1 MHDSSQNPESESE
14 LRDIE
19 ALLRQVAPAPSQL
32 DERELFY
39 QAGYAAQRGFVPLT
53 IAEKKN
59 NPGSRTLI
67 YSFGGGL
74 GAGIAAS
81 WLMFLVSTAATAPQ
95 MERETNQ
102 QIVQS
107 PREELQSDVAVP
119 SPEAAATPNISG
131 PVLPLDWNANS
142 IRTVIYRGNRRA
154 IWGTSDSSGQL
165 NEAANMS
172 ESDEPSGKQIDN
184 LKWRRTSED
193 SWLD

>member
-59 NPGSRTLI
+59 SPSSRTLI

-74 GAGIAAS
+74 GVGIAAS
-81 WLMFLVSTAATAPQ
+81 WFMFLLSTAAMAPQ

-107 PREELQSDVAVP
+107 PQDALQSDVPIPGPA
-119 SPEAAATPNISG
+119 AAATPNISG
-131 PVLPLDWNANS
+131 PVLPLDWNENS
-142 IRTVIYRGNRRA
+142 IRTVVYRGNRRA
-154 IWGTSDSSGQL
+154 IWGTRDSSGQD
-165 NEAANMS
+165 NEAAKMS
-172 ESDEPSGKQIDN
+172 ESDEPSAKQIDN

>member
-53 IAEKKN
+53 IAEKKRSS
-59 NPGSRTLI
+59 GLRTLI

-74 GAGIAAS
+74 GVGIAAS
-81 WLMFLVSTAATAPQ
+81 WFMFLVSTGAMAPQ

-107 PREELQSDVAVP
+107 PQEELQSDVSLP
-119 SPEAAATPNISG
+119 SPEATATPNIIGS
-131 PVLPLDWNANS
+131 VLPLDWNENS

-154 IWGTSDSSGQL
+154 IWGTSDSSGQDMQ
-165 NEAANMS
+165 AATMS
-172 ESDEPSGKQIDN
+172 ESVEPSGKQIDN

>member
-1 MHDSSQNPESESE
+1 MHDSSQNPESESD

-53 IAEKKN
+53 IAEKKRS
-59 NPGSRTLI
+59 PGPRTLI

-74 GAGIAAS
+74 GVGIAAS
-81 WLMFLVSTAATAPQ
+81 WFMFLVSTAALAPQ

-107 PREELQSDVAVP
+107 PQEEPQSDVSLP
-119 SPEAAATPNISG
+119 SPEAKATPNIIG
-131 PVLPLDWNANS
+131 AVLPLDWNENS

-154 IWGTSDSSGQL
+154 IWGTNDSSGQDMQ
-165 NEAANMS
+165 AATIS